1 VDRKTL
7 LMPALV
13 AVLLAAGCGSSDKP
27 APTEKL
33 AAAPATAT
41 TASPGS
47 GYNPTI
53 RPSDFTNN
61 ITNPYWPL
69 KPGTNWTFEGTKDG
83 APQHVEVSV
92 TNEHKRI
99 LGVDCVVV
107 RDIVTVNS
115 TLHEK
120 TADWYAQDR
129 KGNIWYF
136 GEDTKEYM
144 SGVVS
149 STFGTWEA
157 GVDNA
162 KPGVVIQAD
171 PKPGRYYRQE
181 YRPGLAEDQAKVMT
195 TNDTQKVPM
204 GTFSHV
210 VVTKDIDPL
219 NPDKVEHK
227 WYAKG
232 IGPVRV
238 HRIGSAHHED
248 IALVSKRG

>member
-1 VDRKTL
+1 MPHRTL
-7 LMPALV
+7 LMSALV
-13 AVLLAAGCGSSDKP
+13 AVLLTAGCGSSDKP
-27 APTEKL
+27 APTKKL
-33 AAAPATAT
+33 ASTSRAPG
-41 TASPGS
+41 ASTGS
-47 GYNPTI
+47 EYNPTI
-53 RPSDFTNN
+53 SPGDFTNK

-69 KPGTNWTFEGTKDG
+69 KPGTRWTFTGTKDG
-83 APQHVEVSV
+83 APQHVEVTV

-115 TLHEK
+115 TLAEK

-136 GEDTKEYM
+136 GEDTKEYKN
-144 SGVVS
+144 GVVS

-162 KPGVVIQAD
+162 KPGIVIEAN
-171 PKPGRYYRQE
+171 PKPGGYYRQE
-181 YRPGLAEDQAKVMT
+181 YRPGLAEDKAKVLT
-195 TNDTQKVPM
+195 VNDTEKVPM
-204 GTFSHV
+204 GTFKSV
-210 VVTKDIDPL
+210 IVTKDIDPL

-232 IGPVRV
+232 IGPVHV
-238 HRIGSAHHED
+238 HRIGSSHQED
-248 IALVSKRG
+248 IKLVSKQG